1 MGDETII
8 AAVQSDDDMDPRHK
22 WLIERISNILGIY
35 DTKYA
40 AELINEHVDLINGF
54 FDDDIA
60 SYEDVRKQ
68 IMFVWRT
75 FYDKM
80 VEETITV
87 LEEVAPPT
95 PPPKPTKK
103 QRKER
108 GECSIYVDTTAIT
121 TSFRKYR

>member
-1 MGDETII
+1 MGDESI
-8 AAVQSDDDMDPRHK
+8 VMVVPSDDEMDPRHK

-40 AELINEHVDLINGF
+40 AELISEHSDLIQGF

-60 SYEDVRKQ
+60 SHDDVRKQ

-87 LEEVAPPT
+87 LEEVPPPT
-95 PPPKPTKK
+95 PPPKSTKK
-103 QRKER
+103 QRKDKSKY
-108 GECSIYVDTTAIT
+108 SIYIETATIL
-121 TSFRKYR
+121 Y

>member
-1 MGDETII
+1 MEDETMV
-8 AAVQSDDDMDPRHK
+8 AAVESDDVDPRHK

-40 AELINEHVDLINGF
+40 SEMINEHLDLIQGF

-60 SYEDVRKQ
+60 SHDDVRKQ

-87 LEEVAPPT
+87 LEEVPPPT
-95 PPPKPTKK
+95 PPPKTTKK
-103 QRKER
+103 QRKDR
-108 GECSIYVDTTAIT
+108 GNCTILCRAHSELYHH
-121 TSFRKYR
+121 FENR